1 MTVLKP
7 RRGLRATVAA
17 ASGLAVAAAT
27 LTVAAP
33 AANAAV
39 SGFVN
44 GPVGVTQTI
53 TVTNIQP
60 GGGAL
65 GQQFCTMVPT
75 INGVTQSSVDGPI
88 TQTGSSSQ
96 AIFQW
101 TPLTTGA
108 ATFTLS
114 NCDGLGNPG
123 AVTISAVGTTTTIS
137 APNTAKVGTA
147 TKITVTVQSN
157 SPSSYQPTGTVVVK
171 DANGATLQTMGLTP
185 GPGSGQS
192 YAYYWWTPTTT
203 GQYIIQ
209 ATYQPASALAGGSTS
224 AQDIIQATDSG
235 GTISLKAPPTMTQG
249 VPVTLTATLAP
260 KTTQGTVGFTLNG
273 NPISAAIPIVN
284 GVATFQWTPNV
295 SGQVTLGASYTTNA
309 GGSGSTTDV
318 VTISAAP
325 AQTDAITLV
334 QPGWGPWAPN
344 GTYTLGNGSNFTFQ
358 ATTLSGAAV
367 TLSETGPCQVAGL
380 TINVP
385 TGSGVCNLQAS
396 SPGGNGY
403 APVTYG
409 YTVNLIPGVQ
419 TANIAAPPSGRF
431 KVGRVLVLE
440 SPGQADTNAGQ
451 NIRWKILKKGGG
463 RKHCKLL
470 YPDNGSVT
478 VRIRSKGECTVVGT
492 APAVAGQWQKFRTV
506 RKYRGR

>member
-1 MTVLKP
+1 MHLRNRWRAP
-7 RRGLRATVAA
+7 RAIVAA
-17 ASGLAVAAAT
+17 ASGLAIAAAT

-33 AANAAV
+33 ATQAAGSLTGPSSAGV
-39 SGFVN
+39 SQSV
-44 GPVGVTQTI
+44 
-53 TVTNIQP
+53 TVTLA
-60 GGGAL
+60 GAPEGL
-65 GQQFCTMVPT
+65 VTLMDIANNQQVSSATAGYGSQDLSFYFTTPSAPTTMVLSAYQD
-75 INGVTQSSVDGPI
+75 GAQVSSNNLTLTV
-88 TQTGSSSQ
+88 GS
-96 AIFQW
+96 I
-101 TPLTTGA
+101 
-108 ATFTLS
+108 
-114 NCDGLGNPG
+114 
-123 AVTISAVGTTTTIS
+123 GTTTTIS

-147 TKITVTVQSN
+147 TKITVTVTSANGSQYN
-157 SPSSYQPTGTVVVK
+157 PPGQVVVK
-171 DANGATLQTMGLTP
+171 DTTGATITTMGLTN
-185 GPGSGQS
+185 GPGAGQS
-192 YAYYWWTPTTT
+192 YAYWRWTPTTAQT
-203 GQYIIQ
+203 YTFI
-209 ATYQPASALAGGSTS
+209 ATYVPAAGSQAAASTSVQDAIVASA
-224 AQDIIQATDSG
+224 SG
-235 GTISLKAPPTMTQG
+235 GTISLTAPPTMTQG

-260 KTTQGTVGFTLNG
+260 ASTQGTVGFTLNG
-273 NPISAAIPIVN
+273 APISAAIPIVN

-295 SGQVTLGASYTTNA
+295 AGQVTLGASYTTNA

-318 VTISAAP
+318 VTISSAP
-325 AQTDAITLV
+325 AQTDQITLV

-358 ATTLSGAAV
+358 ASTLSGAAV

-419 TANIAAPPSGRF
+419 TADVSAPPSGRF

-451 NIRWKILKKGGG
+451 NIRWKILKRDQG

-478 VRIRSKGECTVVGT
+478 VRIKSKGECTVVGT